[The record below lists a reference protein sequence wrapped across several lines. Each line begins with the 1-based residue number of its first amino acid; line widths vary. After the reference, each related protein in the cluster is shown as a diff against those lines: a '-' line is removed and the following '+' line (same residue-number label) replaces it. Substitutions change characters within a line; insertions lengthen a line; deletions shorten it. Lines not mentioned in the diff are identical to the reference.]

1 MEVDCLTDD
10 EHQNH
15 LRKGLCFKCHE
26 LGHWANNL
34 KCMENKKK
42 KVPIW
47 QKKIEEEESKDEVKT
62 HHLAEDF
69 WCGRLVWQLT
79 ITSKWNLVFFFQ
91 NIKNLHCAPSSS
103 TCPQFQQWI
112 ETGSRTSG
120 CTINYHTYIWTDKIL
135 DVQTSIKNT
144 LEM

>member
-79 ITSKWNLVFFFQ
+79 ITSKWNLVFFFPKHQ
-91 NIKNLHCAPSSS
+91 KFTLCPFFKYLPSISAVDRN
-103 TCPQFQQWI
+103 WI
-112 ETGSRTSG
+112 QDFWMYNQLS
-120 CTINYHTYIWTDKIL
+120 YLYL
-135 DVQTSIKNT
+135 DR
-144 LEM
+144 